1 MHLRKWRNRVKGRTE
16 EYWALVESY
25 RTDRGPRQRIV
36 AYLGDVEEAARE
48 GVAQAAREG
57 VAQAARGREL
67 RRRRAGGGRTSR
79 GWGRRG
85 RRSGW
90 RWMSR
95 ACG

>member
-48 GVAQAAREG
+48 GVAQAAR
-57 VAQAARGREL
+57 GREL